1 MSEDVIR
8 ERVERGIEYLSNSY
22 GSATDGLAWLSKV
35 NTRTLQMRDNVS
47 CVIGQ
52 VSGNFATSPLIITL
66 GYDYARKWGFYL
78 DADDLDAGLTYDQ
91 LTAEWQRRLNELKRE
106 RADKLLARANA
117 GLDDS
122 WREDV

>member
-8 ERVERGIEYLSNSY
+8 KRVQLGIEYLTNAY

-78 DADDLDAGLTYDQ
+78 DADDLAEMTYDQ
-91 LTAEWQRRLNELKRE
+91 LTAEWRRRIDELKRE